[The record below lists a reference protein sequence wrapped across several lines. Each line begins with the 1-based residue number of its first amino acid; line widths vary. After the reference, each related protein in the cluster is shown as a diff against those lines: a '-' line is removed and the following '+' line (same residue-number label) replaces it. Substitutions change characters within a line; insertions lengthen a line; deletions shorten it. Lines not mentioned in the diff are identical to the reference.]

1 MQEEDHGIL
10 LESIEKFTEG
20 MVNPKH
26 MFKGRH
32 IVQDRYGEKM
42 VLMVAMIVHSFF
54 TTVVNLNW
62 SDDSKACFYPKFL
75 QCCCLASSPLF
86 VIAEFFISL
95 TFA

>member
-54 TTVVNLNW
+54 TTVVNLN
-62 SDDSKACFYPKFL
+62 YI
-75 QCCCLASSPLF
+75 F
-86 VIAEFFISL
+86 VLNVVHIIIMQVW
-95 TFA
+95 TG

>member
-54 TTVVNLNW
+54 TTVVNLN
-62 SDDSKACFYPKFL
+62 YI
-75 QCCCLASSPLF
+75 F
-86 VIAEFFISL
+86 VLNVLHIIKMQV
-95 TFA
+95 